1 MLNPIIIKLG
11 IAVLV
16 GGIIGLEREY
26 QYKAAG
32 FRTIILIT
40 LGSTLYTLF
49 SISIAGDTADS
60 ATRIASNIV
69 TGIGFLGAGTIL
81 RDGGRIGGL
90 TTAATIWLAAALGMG
105 IAAGDMDDVFA
116 ATTVT
121 LVVLLIFP
129 RVVSWVNKLRDAR
142 TYKIVI
148 NSAKMD
154 KMEKLQSAFKDCR
167 LLVSEDHMQI
177 TEESIVTSWRTIGTP
192 KNQQKFVRMM
202 IKDKDIMSLEY

>member
-1 MLNPIIIKLG
+1 MDG
-11 IAVLV
+11 V
-16 GGIIGLEREY
+16 IGLEREY

-49 SISIAGDTADS
+49 SISIAGTTDS

-81 RDGGRIGGL
+81 REGGRIGGL

-105 IAAGDMDDVFA
+105 IAANEIEDVTA
-116 ATTVT
+116 ATGVT
-121 LVVLLIFP
+121 LVVLLLFP
-129 RVVSWVNKLRDAR
+129 RVVGWINKIRDAR

-148 NSAKMD
+148 GSGKMN
-154 KMEKLQSAFKDCR
+154 KMEKLQRTFRDCG

-177 TEESIVTSWRTIGTP
+177 TEGSIITSWRTIGTP
-192 KNQQKFVRMM
+192 KNQEKFVRMM
-202 IKDKDIMSLEY
+202 VKDKDITSLEY

>member
-1 MLNPIIIKLG
+1 MLNPIVIKLG
-11 IAVLV
+11 LAVLV

-49 SISIAGDTADS
+49 SISIAGTTDS
-60 ATRIASNIV
+60 TTRIASNIV

-105 IAAGDMDDVFA
+105 IAANETEDVLI
-116 ATTVT
+116 ATVVT

-129 RVVSWVNKLRDAR
+129 RVVSWINRFRDAR

-148 NSAKMD
+148 GSGKVD
-154 KMEKLQSAFKDCR
+154 KMEKLQRAFKDCR
-167 LLVSEDHMQI
+167 LLVAEDHLQI
-177 TEESIVTSWRTIGTP
+177 TEESIITSWRTIGTP
-192 KNQQKFVRMM
+192 KNQEKFVHMM
-202 IKDKDIMSLEY
+202 VKDKDITSLEY